1 MARPSANTAAAGH
14 NAAGVETAGHD
25 DAAAPSPI
33 TVPITPP
40 MWVVWHARPD
50 VQRAF
55 DLATPRGRRDFSDWY
70 ALRMAAAPAGP
81 RHDPSRPASSAPLAA
96 GLAATTRRLAATR
109 RGLARAVARMPAT
122 VRGPAQS
129 ARHAALAARATWELR
144 VARVLGRMA
153 PAASAAGAAA
163 APTPSAP
170 GARIVGSIRGE
181 SGMGH
186 SLRSFAAACETAGVP
201 VALVES
207 GVRHPSRTLPR
218 PVPAAARDPAALRGN
233 VLYMPAA
240 QLGHAILAL
249 GERTFLG
256 RPNILVPFWELS
268 RCPEA
273 WRHAAR
279 FVDEVWAPTRF
290 IQESFSALTPH
301 VVHMPPSVPEPVTA
315 AADRSRFGLPEGDFV
330 FFFSF
335 DFHSYPERKN
345 PLAAVAAFREAFPAE
360 AAGVALVLH
369 AMNADVRAPAW
380 RRLREAAGADP
391 RIRLSTARLAHDEVL
406 ALCAACDCY
415 VSLHRAEGFGYG
427 PAEAM
432 LLGKPAIV
440 TDYSG
445 PCDYARPAAACL
457 VDYALVDVRA
467 DQYPHHAGCTWA
479 EPDVGHAAW
488 HMRRL
493 AASPSLAAEIGGRG
507 REAVRARHAADVVGG
522 LYRRR
527 FRELGVVDEA

>member
-1 MARPSANTAAAGH
+1 MAHSSAN
-14 NAAGVETAGHD
+14 NAAAGHD

-33 TVPITPP
+33 MVPITLP

-55 DLATPRGRRDFSDWY
+55 NLATPRGRCDFSDWY
-70 ALRMAAAPAGP
+70 ALRMAAVPAGP
-81 RHDPSRPASSAPLAA
+81 RHDRSRPAAPAPIAA
-96 GLAATTRRLAATR
+96 GLAALTRRLAATR
-109 RGLARAVARMPAT
+109 RGLARAVARMPAA

-129 ARHAALAARATWELR
+129 VRHAALAARATWELR
-144 VARVLGRMA
+144 VARVLGRKL
-153 PAASAAGAAA
+153 PTEHAAGDSAA
-163 APTPSAP
+163 PSPSAS
-170 GARIVGSIRGE
+170 GVRILGSIRGE

-207 GVRHPSRTLPR
+207 GVRHPSRTLQR
-218 PVPAAARDPAALRGN
+218 PSIAAPRDPATLRGN

-240 QLGHAILAL
+240 QFGHAILAL

-268 RCPEA
+268 RCPTA

-279 FVDEVWAPTRF
+279 FVDEIWAPTRF

-301 VVHMPPSVPEPVTA
+301 VIHMPPCVPEPEPA
-315 AADRSRFGLPEGDFV
+315 AADRSRFGLPADDFI

-345 PLAAVAAFREAFPAE
+345 PLAAVAAFREAFPTGRE
-360 AAGVALVLH
+360 AAALVLH
-369 AMNADVRAPAW
+369 AMNADVRDSAW
-380 RRLREAAGADP
+380 RRLREAAGTDP
-391 RIRLSTARLAHDEVL
+391 RIRLSTAPMGHDEVL

-432 LLGKPAIV
+432 LLGKPVIV

-457 VDYALVDVRA
+457 VDYTLVDVRA
-467 DQYPHHAGCTWA
+467 DQYPHHDGCTWA

-493 AASPSLAAEIGGRG
+493 AASPSLAAEIGRRG
-507 REAVRARHAADVVGG
+507 REAVRARHAAGVVGG

-527 FRELGVVDEA
+527 LRELGIMDEA